1 VNLEG
6 GSVADWFGTRRKM
19 PTSTMLHLAW
29 GGLPNYASADHLER
43 ELPAQIAM
51 LEAAIRAGIERVII
65 VGTCF
70 EYGEASGCIA
80 EDQPLR
86 PTTAYGEAK
95 VRFLDACVD
104 LRTRLGV
111 DIAWLRL
118 FFPFGVGQRRSSL
131 FGQIEEA
138 HASESRSIRLMHPN
152 QVHDFIPVEEV
163 AHTLADVA
171 VSQTPNM
178 LMNVGSGVGR
188 TVQDQAQ
195 RMISARAWTVTIT
208 PAIEGLR
215 EPRTGFWADVRRLRM
230 WQARLARHDS

>member
-1 VNLEG
+1 
-6 GSVADWFGTRRKM
+6 
-19 PTSTMLHLAW
+19 
-29 GGLPNYASADHLER
+29 
-43 ELPAQIAM
+43 
-51 LEAAIRAGIERVII
+51 
-65 VGTCF
+65 
-70 EYGEASGCIA
+70 
-80 EDQPLR
+80 
-86 PTTAYGEAK
+86 
-95 VRFLDACVD
+95 
-104 LRTRLGV
+104 
-111 DIAWLRL
+111 
-118 FFPFGVGQRRSSL
+118 
-131 FGQIEEA
+131 
-138 HASESRSIRLMHPN
+138 MHPN